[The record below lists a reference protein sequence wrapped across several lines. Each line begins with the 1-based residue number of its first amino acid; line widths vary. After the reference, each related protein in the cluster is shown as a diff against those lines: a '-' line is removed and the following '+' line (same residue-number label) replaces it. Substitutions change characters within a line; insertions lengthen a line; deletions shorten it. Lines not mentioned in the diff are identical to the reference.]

1 MGPRG
6 DVGPRG
12 FPGAKGDDGRQG
24 RTGLPGSE
32 GAAGKNG
39 VDGRPGFPGPG
50 GKDGAAGPAG
60 KDGQAPNLDEFYGTL
75 QGVVRK
81 ATDATYV
88 GGATV
93 DVMADK
99 QVIRSAVTAAS
110 GKFTFKIPGGE
121 YVVRVSNIPGMDC
134 VVFTEPVDINNMRT
148 EQRTYAVAPPVGK
161 GQLRFVLTWGELPKD
176 LDSDLVTA
184 SGCHVWYAHKQCP
197 DGEATLD
204 TDVEDSFGP
213 ETINIHTLKAGL
225 YKYKVHA
232 YTDGLMEESDAEVT
246 IYGVGKTAVQFHV
259 EHDGKV
265 DDGWWHVTNLRVS
278 DTGKITF
285 EDPDDDAK

>member
-1 MGPRG
+1 MTRACNAAA
-6 DVGPRG
+6 
-12 FPGAKGDDGRQG
+12 FAQRQ
-24 RTGLPGSE
+24 RLRAGLPGSE

-50 GKDGAAGPAG
+50 GKDGARGPAG

-81 ATDATYV
+81 ATDASYV
-88 GGATV
+88 RGATV

-110 GKFTFKIPGGE
+110 GKFRFKIPGGE
-121 YVVRVSNIPGMDC
+121 YVVRVSNIPGMDG
-134 VVFTEPVDINNMRT
+134 VVFTEPVYINNMRT
-148 EQRTYAVAPPVGK
+148 EQRTYAVAPPVGPGK
-161 GQLRFVLTWGELPKD
+161 LRFVLTWGELPRD
-176 LDSDLVTA
+176 LDSHLVTA
-184 SGCHVWYAHKQCP
+184 SGCHVWYANKQCP

-225 YKYKVHA
+225 YKCVQLQPVARAASHVCLRYKVHA
-232 YTDGLMEESDAEVT
+232 FTDGAMEESDAEVT
-246 IYGVGKTAVQFHV
+246 PGPCCARSRSGT
-259 EHDGKV
+259 
-265 DDGWWHVTNLRVS
+265 
-278 DTGKITF
+278 
-285 EDPDDDAK
+285 